1 MLLATFALAA
11 DLAITHATI
20 LPVSGP
26 TIPDGTLIVHDGK
39 IAAVGAQIPIPA
51 GATVLDANGQY
62 LMPGI
67 IDVHSHMGVY
77 PWPGG
82 TAHGDGN
89 ELVEPFTPR
98 AWAGDAFDMEDPAI
112 PRARAGGVTSIQ
124 VLPGSGNLIGGRS
137 LTVKLRPSRT
147 LDGMAFKDAPP
158 GIKMAI
164 GENPKRVYQADTK
177 QDDQIM
183 TRMGEYAA
191 FRAEFQAAVDYRAA
205 RARANPPPMDLDLE
219 VILQVIDDKL
229 RVNLHCYRTH
239 DILAFYRIADEFGF
253 KVWALHHV
261 LEGYKIRDVIK
272 AHGSM
277 IATFADWWGF
287 KLEAWDAIPQNAV
300 LTSQAGIPTAI
311 KSDSASHIQRLNL
324 EAAKMVRYGMTEI
337 DALESITLDAARI
350 LGVEGK
356 VGTLDVGKDA
366 DLALFDRHPFDV
378 YTRCQMTWIDGV
390 RVYDRATMGV
400 PDGIR

>member
-1 MLLATFALAA
+1 MLLASLALAA
-11 DLAITHATI
+11 DLAIVNATL

-26 TIPDGTLIVHDGK
+26 TVPKGTLLVRDGK
-39 IAAVGAQIPIPA
+39 IAAVGANVTVPA
-51 GATVLDANGQY
+51 GVEVVDAGGRY

-89 ELVEPFTPR
+89 EMVEPFTPR
-98 AWAGDAFDMEDPAI
+98 AWAGDAFDIEDPAI

-147 LDGMAFKDAPP
+147 LDGMAFEGAPP

-164 GENPKRVYQADTK
+164 GENPKRVYQSENK
-177 QDDQIM
+177 QEDQIM

-191 FRAEFQAAVDYRAA
+191 FRAEFQRALDYRTA
-205 RARANPPPMDLDLE
+205 RARANPPPKDLDLE
-219 VILQVIDDKL
+219 VLLEVIDDKL

-253 KVWALHHV
+253 KVWALHHA
-261 LEGYKIRDVIK
+261 LEAYKIRDVIK

-277 IATFADWWGF
+277 VATFADWWGF
-287 KLEAWDAIPQNAV
+287 KLEAWDAIPENAV
-300 LTSQAGIPTAI
+300 LTSQAGIPSVI
-311 KSDSASHIQRLNL
+311 KSDSASHIQRMNL
-324 EAAKMVRYGMTEI
+324 EAAKMVRLGMTEI
-337 DALESITLDAARI
+337 DALESITLDAARVM
-350 LGVEGK
+350 GVEAR
-356 VGTLDVGKDA
+356 VGTLEVGKDA
-366 DLALFDRHPFDV
+366 DLALFDKHPFDA
-378 YTRCQMTWIDGV
+378 YSKCDMTWIDGV
-390 RVYDRATMGV
+390 RVYDRSTEGV
-400 PDGIR
+400 PDGVR